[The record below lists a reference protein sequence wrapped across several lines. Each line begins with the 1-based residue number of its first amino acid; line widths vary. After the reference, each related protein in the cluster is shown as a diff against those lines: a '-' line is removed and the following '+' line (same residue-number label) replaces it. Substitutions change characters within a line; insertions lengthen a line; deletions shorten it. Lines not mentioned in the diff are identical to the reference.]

1 MVWYCA
7 DKVYPGKKFSK
18 YALLGDDIVIGDAV
32 VADVYKDFINHL
44 GVIKSEVFAL

>member
-18 YALLGDDIVIGDAV
+18 YALLGDDIVIGDVAI
-32 VADVYKDFINHL
+32 ADVYKD
-44 GVIKSEVFAL
+44 VIKGEDFKTEIFAL

>member
-18 YALLGDDIVIGDAV
+18 YALLGDDIVIA
-32 VADVYKDFINHL
+32 VADVYKDVINRL
-44 GVIKSEVFAL
+44 GVIKTEVFAL